1 MDLIHLLRQLKAAE
15 RRRATAPRM
24 SDEYF
29 RAAQEVDELSRQV
42 WAATRGETPIAA
54 TRGAPGMPPNAVLSP

>member
-1 MDLIHLLRQLKAAE
+1 MDLIQILRQLKAAK

-29 RAAQEVDELSRQV
+29 RAAREVDELSRQV
-42 WAATRGETPIAA
+42 WAMTRAESPAEAA
-54 TRGAPGMPPNAVLSP
+54 RSTNRRSSTAVLPR

>member
-1 MDLIHLLRQLKAAE
+1 MGLIQILRQLKAAE

-29 RAAQEVDELSRQV
+29 RAAREVDELSRQV
-42 WAATRGETPIAA
+42 WAVTRAESRAKAA
-54 TRGAPGMPPNAVLSP
+54 RTAQGRSSSTVLPR